1 MCMDKARDYA
11 HELRR
16 NKKSHDNK
24 KVSEHANVGHFKC
37 LFSRQLAILQSVQKF
52 IEELNLIRLS
62 ISLHLH
68 NINI

>member
-1 MCMDKARDYA
+1 MCMDKTRDM
-11 HELRR
+11 HTR
-16 NKKSHDNK
+16 NCDEIKSRVN
-24 KVSEHANVGHFKC
+24 KVSEHANVGHLKC